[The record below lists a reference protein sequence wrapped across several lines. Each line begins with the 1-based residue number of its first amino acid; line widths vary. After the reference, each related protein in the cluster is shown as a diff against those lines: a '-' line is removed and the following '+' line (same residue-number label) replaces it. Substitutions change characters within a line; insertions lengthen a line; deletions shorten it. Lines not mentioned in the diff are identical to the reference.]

1 MKEKE
6 DAKPRAVEAR
16 PPRVLLPELAAHGA
30 GEEVPLKK
38 EEAAHLRARRLK
50 DGDEVILLDGRG
62 GQGRG
67 AIASKGRAV
76 RVATFE
82 EGPGLVFPSA
92 PSVFASLPGEP
103 RLRVTVLLACAEP
116 ARVEWAVEKGTE
128 CGAAGFVLV
137 EAARSQR
144 AHVAAMRT
152 RLSRLSRIAA
162 EATKQC
168 DRTIVPAIE
177 EPRTPEDFL
186 RRWTGRVVVAQ
197 PGAPELSRAAIPRF
211 GCVALAIGP
220 EGGFD
225 PSEVS
230 LFEESG
236 ALLFSLGPRVL
247 RLETAV
253 VAALTVLVGGR

>member
-6 DAKPRAVEAR
+6 RENVKPISVEAR

-30 GEEVPLKK
+30 GEEIPLKK
-38 EEAAHLRARRLK
+38 EEAAHLRARRLQ
-50 DGDEVILLDGRG
+50 DGDEVIALDGK
-62 GQGRG
+62 G
-67 AIASKGRAV
+67 ARARACVTRSGTAV
-76 RVATFE
+76 RLVNFE
-82 EGPGLVFPSA
+82 ESPAFLG
-92 PSVFASLPGEP
+92 SLPGEP
-103 RLRVTVLLACAEP
+103 ALRVTILLACAEP

-128 CGAAGFVLV
+128 SGAAAFFLV
-137 EAARSQR
+137 ETARSQR
-144 AHVAAMRT
+144 AHVAAMRS

-168 DRTIVPAIE
+168 DRTIVPTIE
-177 EPRTPEDFL
+177 GPRTPADLL
-186 RRWTGRVVVAQ
+186 RRWTGRVLLSQ
-197 PGAPELSRAAIPRF
+197 PGAPKLSRAAIPRS

-225 PSEVS
+225 PSEVF
-230 LFEESG
+230 LFERSG
-236 ALLFSLGPRVL
+236 ALLFSLGPRIL